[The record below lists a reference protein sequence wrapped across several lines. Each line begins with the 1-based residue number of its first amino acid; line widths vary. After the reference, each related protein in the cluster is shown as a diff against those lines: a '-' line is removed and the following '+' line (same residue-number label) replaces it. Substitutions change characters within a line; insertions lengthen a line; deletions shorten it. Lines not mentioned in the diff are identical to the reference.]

1 MSGHNILVIELVGV
15 FCSGKTSSQE
25 KIINNL
31 QKEYPDMKKAQE
43 AIDLYIN
50 NLTFVKLSCRFPNFI
65 YNLIKIN
72 IFYIYYIS
80 RNSCKV
86 YISCVCVCLN
96 GYDGKALLLL
106 LFNSNFG
113 I

>member
-1 MSGHNILVIELVGV
+1 MSGHNNLVIELVGV

-50 NLTFVKLSCRFPNFI
+50 I
-65 YNLIKIN
+65 
-72 IFYIYYIS
+72 
-80 RNSCKV
+80 
-86 YISCVCVCLN
+86 
-96 GYDGKALLLL
+96 L
-106 LFNSNFG
+106 LFF
-113 I
+113 IKL